1 MMQSPHTSR
10 QSSNTALLLAAIDH
24 LQALYLA
31 NPDRCLSVMINRY
44 YHLLLSES
52 LDPSER
58 NKWLNQQ
65 QIWSRSSQVGGTRN
79 QPDLLIL

>member
-1 MMQSPHTSR
+1 MMQSPNTSHR
-10 QSSNTALLLAAIDH
+10 SSNTDLLLAAIDH

-44 YHLLLSES
+44 YRLLLSETQ
-52 LDPSER
+52 DISER
-58 NKWLNQQ
+58 NKWINQQ
-65 QIWSRSSQVGGTRN
+65 QIWSRSSQVEGTRN